1 MNSRQLL
8 AEVLKGAEIL
18 HNGTPVAYAPRRPGD
33 MSPWVYREGL
43 HWYRYTAAQC
53 VAYYPPEKEGS

>member
-8 AEVLKGAEIL
+8 AEALKGAEIL
-18 HNGTPVAYAPRRPGD
+18 HNGAPVAYAPRKPGD
-33 MSPWVYREGL
+33 MAPWVFTDRG